1 MWCLRAQAE
10 TAQTAP
16 GSGRP
21 LPRAASN
28 TSTIGGVSGVE
39 QGSPA
44 AKKRGSIEH
53 EGSSIFFTGSSQKH
67 GFTIPLLL
75 SFQQGNLVKR
85 RCSIPSESSGR
96 VKMSQH

>member
-1 MWCLRAQAE
+1 MLMWCIRAQAE
-10 TAQTAP
+10 VAQTAP

-21 LPRAASN
+21 LLRAASN
-28 TSTIGGVSGVE
+28 MSTIGGMSGVE

-53 EGSSIFFTGSSQKH
+53 EGSSTSFTFSSHKY

-85 RCSIPSESSGR
+85 RCSTPSQTLAGN
-96 VKMSQH
+96 